1 MKLFSKNLIVLRT
14 VWNYNQVELAQ
25 MFGVV
30 GPSYSRWE
38 DGTEPRYDVL
48 VKIAKQY
55 KISIDRLLTEELT
68 PETCP
73 PRWKSKEYPPLPE
86 KAAEVVNDLDVE
98 ADLLALVQEAL
109 DGQRAI
115 RADLEAVKAK
125 LAERGDT

>member
-1 MKLFSKNLIVLRT
+1 MQLFSQNIYILRKEWNLS
-14 VWNYNQVELAQ
+14 QVK
-25 MFGVV
+25 MGKKFGVTSA
-30 GPSYSRWE
+30 SYSRWE
-38 DGTEPRYDVL
+38 NGTEPTYDVL
-48 VKIAKQY
+48 VEIAKFF
-55 KISIDRLLTEELT
+55 KIPIDRLLTEELT

-73 PRWKSKEYPPLPE
+73 RRYPGQEYPPLPE
-86 KAAEVVNDLDVE
+86 KAAELVNDLDVE

>member
-1 MKLFSKNLIVLRT
+1 VKLFSKNLIVLRT

-38 DGTEPRYDVL
+38 NGTEPRYDVL

-68 PETCP
+68 PQTCP
-73 PRWKSKEYPPLPE
+73 PRWGGKEYPPLPE
-86 KAAEVVNDLDVE
+86 KAAEVVNDLDVGE
-98 ADLLALVQEAL
+98 DLLALVQEAL